1 MPRGSWYGKSFI
13 LYVYCIG
20 QDEFNDKKALAIYI
34 DDPRH
39 VLWLMSVL
47 LSFMIFFCRLMFVNE
62 EMVF

>member
-1 MPRGSWYGKSFI
+1 M
-13 LYVYCIG
+13 G
-20 QDEFNDKKALAIYI
+20 QDEFNDKKGSAIYI

-47 LSFMIFFCRLMFVNE
+47 LSFMIFFRRLMFVNE